1 MKQKKETTP
10 EEMQDFMKG
19 FLKSSGTHP
28 MSSKDQM
35 EALFE
40 EAMQDESDEQFIL
53 PANLPAGT
61 PAQQQDRLPAEQLDG
76 LHDSQPAEV
85 LEAPVVSRRISSKQ
99 RKASLEEYRDVFLQ
113 APSIEDRKPVFLSHK
128 LRDRLDRIVRM
139 FGDRRMSVSGMV
151 ENIVKHH
158 LSVYEEDIEAW
169 RKL

>member
-1 MKQKKETTP
+1 
-10 EEMQDFMKG
+10 
-19 FLKSSGTHP
+19 

-53 PANLPAGT
+53 PANLPAGL

-85 LEAPVVSRRISSKQ
+85 LGAPIVSRRISSKQ

-113 APSIEDRKPVFLSHK
+113 APSIEDRKPVFLSHM